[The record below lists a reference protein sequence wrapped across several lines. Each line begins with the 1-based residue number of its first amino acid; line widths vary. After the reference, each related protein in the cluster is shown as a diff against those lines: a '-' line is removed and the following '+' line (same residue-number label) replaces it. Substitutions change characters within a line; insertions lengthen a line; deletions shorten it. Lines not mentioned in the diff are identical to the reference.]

1 MDQFAWPWVLALLVL
16 VPMVVWQPWRNRRS
30 GILYTQTDLLA
41 GSGQSWRTRLGFV
54 PAFLR
59 AVTLVL
65 MILALARPQ
74 AVIGH
79 VRTNTEGVAIEIVVD
94 RSSSMEQPMQFGS
107 EMLSRLEVVKR
118 VARDFILGDEN
129 ARPPL
134 SGRHGDMIGLIAFAG
149 YPDTICPLVRGHKAL
164 ANLLEQV
171 ETAQF
176 RGEDGTAI
184 GDALMLAAA
193 RLKNAEAELERSM
206 DKDGPAPDF
215 TIKSKI
221 LILLTDGQNNGETDP
236 IEAARLA
243 AQWGVRIYT
252 IGISDGGQPTGAFP
266 SIFAR
271 QGVDRELLSRIAAL
285 TDGQYFAAN
294 NAETLRSVYERID
307 EMETTRIET
316 QEYTDFRELFGPL
329 AAWALLGLS
338 LEVVLRTLVLRRT
351 A

>member
-1 MDQFAWPWVLALLVL
+1 MDQFAWPWVLTLLLLVPL
-16 VPMVVWQPWRNRRS
+16 ALWHPWRKQRG

-41 GSGQSWRTRLGFV
+41 GSGRSWRTRLGFV
-54 PAFLR
+54 PTLLR
-59 AVTLVL
+59 AVVLAL
-65 MILALARPQ
+65 MIVALARPQ
-74 AVIGH
+74 AVVGH
-79 VRTNTEGVAIEIVVD
+79 IRTNTEGVAIEIVVD
-94 RSSSMEQPMQFGS
+94 RSSSMEQPMQFGD
-107 EMLSRLEVVKR
+107 EMLTRLEVVKR

-129 ARPPL
+129 ALPPL
-134 SGRHGDMIGLIAFAG
+134 PGRQGDMIGLIAFAG

-193 RLKNAEAELERSM
+193 RLKNAEAELKRSM

-215 TIKSKI
+215 TIKSKV
-221 LILLTDGQNNGETDP
+221 LILLTDGQDNGETDP
-236 IEAARLA
+236 IDAARLA
-243 AQWGVRIYT
+243 ASWGVRIYT
-252 IGISDGGQPTGAFP
+252 IGISDGGQPSGAFP

-271 QGVDRELLSRIAAL
+271 QGVDRELLGRIAAI
-285 TDGQYFAAN
+285 TDGQYFPAN
-294 NAETLRSVYERID
+294 DAQTLRSVYERID

-316 QEYTDFRELFGPL
+316 REFTDYRELFGPW
-329 AAWALLGLS
+329 AAWALIALS
-338 LEVVLRTLVLRRT
+338 LEIVLRTLVLRRT